1 MPTSNSRAVAIEM
14 DQATRDRVKR
24 LAVARQRIPDGMIK
38 EAIHRY
44 LDREEKREAFREETL
59 DAWKEVES
67 TGVHA
72 DADEVI
78 AWLES
83 WGGENELPAP
93 KCHK

>member
-14 DQATRDRVKR
+14 DQETRDRVKR
-24 LAVARQRIPDGMIK
+24 LADARQRTPSGMMK
-38 EAIHRY
+38 EAIHQY
-44 LDREEKREAFREETL
+44 LDREERREAFREETL

-72 DADEVI
+72 NADEVI

-83 WGGENELPAP
+83 WGSENELPAP
-93 KCHK
+93 KCQK